1 MTGSITLVCIRGLL
15 REARHW
21 GVFTALLQRRFPE
34 AQIITPDIP
43 GNGRFNHLISPDSI
57 AGMTDALRAQVAS
70 RRNLTLIA
78 ISMGGMIAIDWMT
91 RYPDEVQSAVLINTS
106 VRRLSPFYQRLRFS
120 AGLHILKMLFH
131 SPAQRETDILA
142 LTSNQYANDA
152 TQLATWQSWQ
162 RQNPV
167 SFRNAIRQF
176 LAATKF
182 IMHTQ
187 PQQPVLV
194 VAGQADRL
202 VDYRCSI
209 RLAEILC
216 AAYVQ
221 HETAG
226 HDLPLDEP
234 EWLVETIYR
243 WMVSNGEVCAL
254 DKACEEADGA
264 VVK

>member
-1 MTGSITLVCIRGLL
+1 MSSSVTLVCIRGLL

-21 GVFTALLQRRFPE
+21 GIFTILLQQRFPE

-91 RYPDEVQSAVLINTS
+91 RYPDEIKSVVLINTS
-106 VRRLSPFYQRLRFS
+106 VRHLSPFYHRLRFL
-120 AGLHILKMLFH
+120 AGFRILNMLFH
-131 SPAQRETDILA
+131 SPAQREADILA
-142 LTSNQYANDA
+142 LTSNQFTHDA
-152 TQLATWQSWQ
+152 AQLATWQSWQ

-167 SFRNAIRQF
+167 SFRNAVRQL
-176 LAATKF
+176 LAAIQFTL
-182 IMHTQ
+182 HTQ

-194 VAGQADRL
+194 VTSKADRL

-209 RLAEILC
+209 RLAQVLR
-216 AAYVQ
+216 AAYLQ

-226 HDLPLDEP
+226 HDLPLDAP
-234 EWLVETIYR
+234 EWLVETICQ
-243 WMVSNGEVCAL
+243 WMT
-254 DKACEEADGA
+254 
-264 VVK
+264 

>member
-1 MTGSITLVCIRGLL
+1 MSGNVTLVCIRGLL

-34 AQIITPDIP
+34 ARVITPDIP
-43 GNGRFNHLISPDSI
+43 GNGRLNHLTSPGSI
-57 AGMTDALRAQVAS
+57 AGMTDALRAQIVS

-78 ISMGGMIAIDWMT
+78 ISMGGMIAIDWMI
-91 RYPDEVQSAVLINTS
+91 RYPDEIKSAVLINTS
-106 VRRLSPFYQRLRFS
+106 VRRLSPFYHRLRFS
-120 AGLHILKMLFH
+120 AGFRILKMLFH
-131 SPAQRETDILA
+131 SPAQREADILA
-142 LTSNQYANDA
+142 LTSNQFANDS

-167 SFRNAIRQF
+167 SLRNAARQL
-176 LAATKF
+176 LAAAKF
-182 IMHTQ
+182 TLHTQ

-194 VAGQADRL
+194 VAGKADRL
-202 VDYRCSI
+202 VDYRCSV

-221 HETAG
+221 HDAAG

-234 EWLVETIYR
+234 EWLVEAICR
-243 WMVSNGEVCAL
+243 WMDSKRDNPPGLNVL
-254 DKACEEADGA
+254 M
-264 VVK
+264 